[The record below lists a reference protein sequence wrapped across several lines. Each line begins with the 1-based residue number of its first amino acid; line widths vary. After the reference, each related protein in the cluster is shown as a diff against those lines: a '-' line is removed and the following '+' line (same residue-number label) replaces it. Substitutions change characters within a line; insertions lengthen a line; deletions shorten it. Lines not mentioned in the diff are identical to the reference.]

1 MTPLVIALVVTFG
14 IIILPAGQPYRRAA
28 AITAVVS
35 AIVLLKVFTSSDELD
50 RYRVS
55 LLGFR
60 YAMSDSAGAPTGD
73 TVFFGGPRDQIDF
86 FIPGSDRK
94 RLGAV
99 TTTGTDSVEAIVA
112 LPVEDGSGVLMV
124 IPPGERRWRIV
135 GGMEEKSTIIN
146 LLPYTRDL
154 VEVFIRFNLVLKI
167 FYGIPYNSQII
178 TYFDH
183 PNAKRQ

>member
-1 MTPLVIALVVTFG
+1 MYLNN
-14 IIILPAGQPYRRAA
+14 
-28 AITAVVS
+28 
-35 AIVLLKVFTSSDELD
+35 TSS
-50 RYRVS
+50 Y
-55 LLGFR
+55 F
-60 YAMSDSAGAPTGD
+60 
-73 TVFFGGPRDQIDF
+73 
-86 FIPGSDRK
+86 
-94 RLGAV
+94 
-99 TTTGTDSVEAIVA
+99 
-112 LPVEDGSGVLMV
+112 
-124 IPPGERRWRIV
+124 WRIV